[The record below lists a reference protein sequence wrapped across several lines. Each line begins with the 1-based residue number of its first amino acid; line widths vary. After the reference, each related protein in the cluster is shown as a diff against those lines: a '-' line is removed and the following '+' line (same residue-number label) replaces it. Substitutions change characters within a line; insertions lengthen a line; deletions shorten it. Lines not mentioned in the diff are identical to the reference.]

1 MPDASWGG
9 DVVWNFIHQ
18 WTTGATEIDLNAA
31 GVPQNL
37 GVAVAGARRIVTKLL
52 VRHAGTNNT
61 VVSLVV
67 AGVTRISFDIPAQ
80 TSRLIPFE
88 VVFTTGE
95 QPQVQS
101 SDVTGGDTFIS
112 ASGVEA

>member
-1 MPDASWGG
+1 MPEASWGG
-9 DVVWNFIHQ
+9 DSVWDFINQ
-18 WTTGATEIDLNAA
+18 WTSGTEIDLNVVAT
-31 GVPQNL
+31 PQNL
-37 GVAVAGARRIVTKLL
+37 GGAVAGAKRIVTKLL

-61 VVSLVV
+61 VVSLIVG
-67 AGVTRISFDIPAQ
+67 GVTRESFDVPAQ
-80 TSRLIPFE
+80 TTRLIPFE

-101 SDVTGGDTFIS
+101 SDVTGGDTFVF

>member
-9 DVVWNFIHQ
+9 DAVWDFTYE
-18 WTTGATEIDLNAA
+18 WTSGTEIDLNAA
-31 GVPQNL
+31 TTPQNF
-37 GVAVAGARRIVTKLL
+37 GAAVAGSKRIVTKLL

-67 AGVTRISFDIPAQ
+67 AGVTRVSFDVPAQ
-80 TSRLIPFE
+80 TTRLIPFE
-88 VVFTTGE
+88 IVFVTGE

-101 SDVTGGDTFIS
+101 SNIVGGDTFVS

>member
-1 MPDASWGG
+1 MPEATWGG
-9 DVVWNFIHQ
+9 DAVWDFINK
-18 WTTGATEIDLNAA
+18 WTTGTEIDLNVATT
-31 GVPQNL
+31 PQNL
-37 GVAVAGARRIVTKLL
+37 GVAVAGSRRIVTKLL

-67 AGVTRISFDIPAQ
+67 AGVTRESFDVPAQ
-80 TSRLIPFE
+80 TTRLIPFE
-88 VVFTTGE
+88 VIFTHGE

-101 SDVTGGDTFIS
+101 SDVTGGDTFVS